1 MEFES
6 PLSQNTKAKIERLVG
21 VTCPTSRSKVI
32 PPLERDH
39 LAPALLRRG
48 RRFRFWFGRGRLHE
62 AADLLRCTSLHI
74 VGDVRMGIEGEPG
87 ADVAQHT
94 GQGLHIHAAGK
105 GHRSKSMAQIMEAN
119 TLLDACLR
127 QQLPVNPG
135 HRIQA
140 PIAAGAGRRE
150 QDGIVGVLF
159 MLPHQHIHRLL
170 GQRHFA
176 DRVLCF
182 QPCHHQFAIDT
193 SDLLAHREYPVFH
206 IQAIPRKCQQLS
218 TP

>member
-87 ADVAQHT
+87 AEVAQHT
-94 GQGLHIHAAGK
+94 GQGFHIHAAGD
-105 GHRSKSMAQIMEAN
+105 S
-119 TLLDACLR
+119 
-127 QQLPVNPG
+127 
-135 HRIQA
+135 
-140 PIAAGAGRRE
+140 
-150 QDGIVGVLF
+150 
-159 MLPHQHIHRLL
+159 
-170 GQRHFA
+170 
-176 DRVLCF
+176 
-182 QPCHHQFAIDT
+182 
-193 SDLLAHREYPVFH
+193 
-206 IQAIPRKCQQLS
+206 
-218 TP
+218 